1 MNLAETFKIIRSS
14 SPSELERE
22 VNGHRRLGWRLHGIL
37 LQDPR
42 TGELF
47 QAVKRPCPR
56 RQSAQTAL
64 AA

>member
-1 MNLAETFKIIRSS
+1 MNLIETFKIIRST

-42 TGELF
+42 SGELF
-47 QAVKRPCPR
+47 QAVKRPMSSQQVAELR
-56 RQSAQTAL
+56 